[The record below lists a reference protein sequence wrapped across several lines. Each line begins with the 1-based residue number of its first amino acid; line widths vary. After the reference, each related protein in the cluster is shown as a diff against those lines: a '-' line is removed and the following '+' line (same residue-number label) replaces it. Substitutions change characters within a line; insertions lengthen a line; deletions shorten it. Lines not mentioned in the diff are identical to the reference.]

1 MLCSVIMLHSVVRAV
16 LTSQSTGSDFDLLGF
31 APCLPRTFVSLV
43 LCIFNFFV
51 TFLALPFDEL
61 SLLGLALDLVD

>member
-1 MLCSVIMLHSVVRAV
+1 VLCSVIMLHSA
-16 LTSQSTGSDFDLLGF
+16 TSSRSTGSDFDLLGF
-31 APCLPRTFVSLV
+31 APCLPRIFVSLV